1 MNEARRKE
9 NFMTEQEFAEQVK
22 REVLEESRKERE
34 AAEQKQKQ
42 EQEQQRRKNAYQDI
56 VNKYN
61 PSSQQ
66 KEKNPDQYQSII
78 DKYER
83 RNR

>member
-1 MNEARRKE
+1 
-9 NFMTEQEFAEQVK
+9 MTEQEFAEQVK

-61 PSSQQ
+61 QQ
-66 KEKNPDQYQSII
+66 PAEGKESGSVSVNH
-78 DKYER
+78 
-83 RNR
+83 